1 VGAGAHH
8 AAQAAAALLLH
19 CCCTAAA
26 LLLHC
31 CCTAAAL
38 LLHCCCIAAALLPCG
53 RIVLLLLH
61 GCLLLSLP
69 LSYLRV
75 CLRLRLLSAAIAV
88 APAVSCF
95 VVAAQA
101 AAALLLHCCHGRIV
115 LLLLHGCLLLSLP
128 LSYLRVCLRLRLLS
142 AAVPVA
148 AAVVVAAAPGR
159 NMSSWHRAALLLL
172 LDAGGGTLVADGR
185 VPAAAHGPLGHQ
197 GGADRLAL
205 GASAALVDRAGGP
218 RCDRRAASRGAAGG
232 APKLPSYTV
241 TPTSGFLAPGEVA
254 SMAVTF
260 HAREPGACAKMLNI
274 KITDAQSLLG
284 VVDTLPVALTAARR
298 TVPHQSQGRMAGRSD
313 RYPRGARVH
322 GPRLWL
328 VQGGR
333 HPNVLARAHQRGQV
347 SGGLQF
353 PVLKSKMMRNILK
366 IEREVQSRRRRR
378 RRRERRRRRRASH
391 RRQQAAHHASR
402 SW

>member
-1 VGAGAHH
+1 M
-8 AAQAAAALLLH
+8 ALSSQ
-19 CCCTAAA
+19 T
-26 LLLHC
+26 
-31 CCTAAAL
+31 
-38 LLHCCCIAAALLPCG
+38 
-53 RIVLLLLH
+53 VEFQ
-61 GCLLLSLP
+61 
-69 LSYLRV
+69 
-75 CLRLRLLSAAIAV
+75 RLLMGRSDTKVVQIASRSALPQRSSIV
-88 APAVSCF
+88 
-95 VVAAQA
+95 QA
-101 AAALLLHCCHGRIV
+101 D
-115 LLLLHGCLLLSLP
+115 
-128 LSYLRVCLRLRLLS
+128 
-142 AAVPVA
+142 
-148 AAVVVAAAPGR
+148 
-159 NMSSWHRAALLLL
+159 
-172 LDAGGGTLVADGR
+172 LDAIGEQ
-185 VPAAAHGPLGHQ
+185 PAAEP
-197 GGADRLAL
+197 
-205 GASAALVDRAGGP
+205 
-218 RCDRRAASRGAAGG
+218 GG